1 MPEIYS
7 KPDYFNVINAQFFTE
22 PEIKRPKLNDDGSFY
37 IMYSPEQIK
46 LRPKEIT
53 ILNLKTKINLPREI
67 ERMIGLFPRF
77 ISNKLSIENSNWVSN
92 KRNDEMIQLDI
103 LNKHFYD
110 TINIKKNEELAYIF
124 LVNQKSSDKIVTMK
138 FFTLYDNF

>member
-1 MPEIYS
+1 
-7 KPDYFNVINAQFFTE
+7 
-22 PEIKRPKLNDDGSFY
+22 
-37 IMYSPEQIK
+37 
-46 LRPKEIT
+46 
-53 ILNLKTKINLPREI
+53 
-67 ERMIGLFPRF
+67 MIGLFPRF
-77 ISNKLSIENSNWVSN
+77 ISKKLSIENSNWVSN